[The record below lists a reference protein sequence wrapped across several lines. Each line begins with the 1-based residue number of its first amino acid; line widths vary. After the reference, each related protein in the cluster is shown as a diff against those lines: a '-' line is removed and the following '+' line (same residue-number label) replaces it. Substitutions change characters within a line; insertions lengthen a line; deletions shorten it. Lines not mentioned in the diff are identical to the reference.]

1 MEDQVPTSKVTST
14 SWLELLLLVPVLV
27 PASSVEAYPRW
38 FEWRTGETGSTVI
51 LMVLQNIVLMA
62 VKQMMSSD
70 AVFCVSIYNFQCHVS
85 LRIKVI
91 HFVYQVSVLGELL

>member
-1 MEDQVPTSKVTST
+1 MEDQVPTSRVTST

-38 FEWRTGETGSTVI
+38 FEWLTGETGLTVI
-51 LMVLQNIVLMA
+51 LMVLQNIVPMA

-70 AVFCVSIYNFQCHVS
+70 VVF
-85 LRIKVI
+85 L
-91 HFVYQVSVLGELL
+91 